1 MDDAALI
8 VDPSVIVIFG
18 ITGDLAQR
26 KLLPALYRLI
36 KAGLIHK
43 NTQII
48 GITRRQVSLDELLQ
62 PAINDIQAD
71 AGSLDPKIL
80 ARLKS
85 IIHMHRMSMVDV
97 DDYGSLQTLMDKIE
111 EQQGVCLTRLF
122 YLAIPPQI
130 IQPVVSRLG
139 TSGLNL
145 GCRRHN
151 SAARL
156 LLEKP
161 FGFDT
166 VSAQE
171 LIQATTKHFKE
182 EQIFR
187 IDHYLAKETVQNI
200 ITFRFNNP
208 IFAPLWNQQQISRI
222 EVIADEKI
230 GIEGRA
236 NFYEQTGALRDLIQ
250 SHLLHVMS
258 VVMMAKPANPLLPAA
273 IHKARLEL
281 LESIRAVPADQISQN
296 AIRGQYKS
304 YRQEVGNPGSHVE
317 TFAALR
323 LFSNDPNWL
332 EVPIILRTGKGLAHK
347 QTVVHI
353 DFKPTAQ
360 DGDHANR
367 LSFQIQPDEGI
378 NISLWVKKPG
388 FVRQLQSA
396 QMSFTY
402 HQAFMG
408 GINPDAY
415 ERVLVD
421 SIRGDNTLFATSAE
435 VMAAWRIIEPV
446 IQAWSRDGDDLQLY
460 TKGSEGQEL
469 TKEIL

>member
-1 MDDAALI
+1 MTEQVADQTLI
-8 VDPSVIVIFG
+8 VDPSIIVIFG

-43 NTQII
+43 NTQIV
-48 GITRRQVSLDELLQ
+48 GITRRDVDVDQLLKPALD
-62 PAINDIQAD
+62 DIKAD
-71 AGSLDPKIL
+71 AGAVDGPTL
-80 ARLKS
+80 ARLKR
-85 IIHMHRMSMVDV
+85 IIHMHRMSMVDEA
-97 DDYGSLQTLMDKIE
+97 DYGSLQELMDQLE
-111 EQQGVCLTRLF
+111 EREGLCLTRLF

-130 IQPVVSRLG
+130 IQPVVGRLG
-139 TSGLNL
+139 SSGLNK

-161 FGFDT
+161 FGFDSVT
-166 VSAQE
+166 AQE
-171 LIQATTKHFKE
+171 LITATTQYFSE

-208 IFAPLWNQQQISRI
+208 VFEPLWGLHQIRSV
-222 EVIADEKI
+222 EVVADEKI

-258 VVMMAKPANPLLPAA
+258 VVMMAKPVNPLQPAA

-281 LESIRAVPADQISQN
+281 LESIKPVPADAVGQQTV
-296 AIRGQYKS
+296 RGQYQS
-304 YRQEVGNPGSHVE
+304 YRREVDNPSSNVE
-317 TFAALR
+317 TFAALK
-323 LFSNDPNWL
+323 LFSKDPSWKD
-332 EVPIILRTGKGLAHK
+332 VPIILRTGKGLKHK
-347 QTVVHI
+347 QTLVNI
-353 DFKPTAQ
+353 DFKPTAD

-367 LSFQIQPDEGI
+367 LSFQIQPNEGI

-388 FVRQLQSA
+388 FVHQLQTVD
-396 QMSFTY
+396 MSFTY
-402 HQAFMG
+402 QQAFTG
-408 GINPDAY
+408 DINPDAY

-421 SIRGDNTLFATSAE
+421 AIRGDNTL
-435 VMAAWRIIEPV
+435 
-446 IQAWSRDGDDLQLY
+446 
-460 TKGSEGQEL
+460 
-469 TKEIL
+469 